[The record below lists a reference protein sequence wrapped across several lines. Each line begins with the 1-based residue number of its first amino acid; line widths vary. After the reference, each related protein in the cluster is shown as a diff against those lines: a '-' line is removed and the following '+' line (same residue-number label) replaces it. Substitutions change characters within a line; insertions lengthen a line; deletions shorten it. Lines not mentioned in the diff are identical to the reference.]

1 LFDSKFLDNL
11 WLFFSRH
18 PTRSGGKR
26 EDKIHFDARDNPCS
40 DEFRLDRG
48 ARRGKLCGGFAGI
61 QCNPGLFCQHKAGA
75 CFIFDIAG
83 TCARVP
89 RFCFKIFRP
98 VCGCDGKTYG
108 NDCERQAAMVSKSH
122 NGKCQ

>member
-1 LFDSKFLDNL
+1 MKTKSIFSLAATAGLMLFASTAV
-11 WLFFSRH
+11 RAV
-18 PTRSGGKR
+18 GVGKT
-26 EDKIHFDARDNPCS
+26 
-40 DEFRLDRG
+40 
-48 ARRGKLCGGFAGI
+48 CGGFPGI
-61 QCNPGLFCQHKAGA
+61 QCNAGLFCQHKAGA
-75 CFIFDIAG
+75 CFIFDISG

-122 NGKCQ
+122 DGKCI